1 VAGNVVIRQAT
12 AADAKAIR
20 AIIRDADLNR
30 HDLDWRR
37 FVVADDGGVVATA
50 QVRVHA
56 EGTREVA
63 SVAVVTDR
71 RQQGIGT
78 RVAEAVI
85 AREEVRPLWL
95 CTGSDY
101 IPFWERLGFSVVD
114 PAAAPADLAAS
125 IRISRRLVARAP
137 GRSDQPVVMRRYDP

>member
-1 VAGNVVIRQAT
+1 VIRHAT
-12 AADAKAIR
+12 AGDAKEIR
-20 AIIRDADLNR
+20 ALIREANLNR

-37 FVVADDGGVVATA
+37 FVVADDGGIIATA
-50 QVRVHA
+50 QIRVHV

-71 RQQGIGT
+71 QQQGIGT
-78 RVAEAVI
+78 RIAEAAM

-95 CTGSDY
+95 CTGSRH

-114 PAAAPADLAAS
+114 SADAPADLAAS
-125 IRISRRLVARAP
+125 IQISRRLVARPPA
-137 GRSDQPVVMRRYDP
+137 RSDQAVVMRRDDP